1 MSIHDE
7 ARAASEAVYD
17 HAIDSLTEELLV
29 SRGETDDLRGELAAA
44 ESELSAATTALES
57 LHSKVGVL
65 TGLLSAANSTVETL
79 KITVERLNARITELE
94 AGEEPEVPKGW
105 TPIYDSVFTADEGWE
120 KRQETQ
126 SNDNSYNTPKNVVFG
141 NKDGLY
147 LLGKRETLGGRPYTS
162 ADILGRHIRVPNYFR
177 AEVTATMPTDYGMWP
192 CALWFRPLTG
202 GDSGEIDVMET
213 WPFDWNGTPRLY
225 STVWENYTTK
235 RKENA
240 RLDYSKLPN
249 PDPAAPHTYVVE
261 KVKDRITFSVDG
273 VIVYSWEKATMNAT
287 MKSWYDSVYEI
298 PGREWYPRITLQIGG
313 PNAKEPKPEW
323 RESKMVIHR
332 LRIFKEA

>member
-1 MSIHDE
+1 MTIHED
-7 ARAASEAVYD
+7 AIAAFQSVYD
-17 HAIDSLTEELLV
+17 KRIADLELVISELDSELGVAGDEIESLIAERTELL
-29 SRGETDDLRGELAAA
+29 A
-44 ESELSAATTALES
+44 E
-57 LHSKVGVL
+57 
-65 TGLLSAANSTVETL
+65 
-79 KITVERLNARITELE
+79 IERLEDRIAELE
-94 AGEEPEVPKGW
+94 ADDVR
-105 TPIYDSVFTADEGWE
+105 EGWAPLYDVGFE
-120 KRQETQ
+120 ENDGWELRQETQ
-126 SNDNSYNTPKNVVFG
+126 SNDNSYNTPKNAVFG
-141 NKDGLY
+141 TPEGLH

-162 ADILGRHIRVPNYFR
+162 ADILGKHLRTPNYFR
-177 AEVTATMPTDYGMWP
+177 AEVTGTAPTEYGMWP
-192 CALWFRPLTG
+192 CLLWFRPLTH

-225 STVWENYTTK
+225 STLWENYTTR

-261 KVKDRITFSVDG
+261 KVKDRVTFSVDG
-273 VIVYSWEKATMNAT
+273 VTVYSWEKPTMNAT
-287 MKSWYDSVYEI
+287 LKSWYDSVYEI

-323 RESKMVIHR
+323 RESKITVQR

>member
-1 MSIHDE
+1 MSYT
-7 ARAASEAVYD
+7 ARFAGLLDGFVEGVVASAVSD
-17 HAIDSLTEELLV
+17 ATAPLLARVTELL
-29 SRGETDDLRGELAAA
+29 GEVE
-44 ESELSAATTALES
+44 ALDRA
-57 LHSKVGVL
+57 VDAGGVR
-65 TGLLSAANSTVETL
+65 V
-79 KITVERLNARITELE
+79 VELE
-94 AGEEPEVPKGW
+94 AECALLVARIAVLEKPADPAGW
-105 TPIYDSVFTADEGWE
+105 VTLYDSTFEKDDGWE

-126 SNDNSYNTPKNVVFG
+126 SNDNSYNTPANVTFG
-141 NKDGLY
+141 DGMTII
-147 LLGKRETLGGRPYTS
+147 GRRETVGGRPYTTG
-162 ADILGRHIRVPNYFR
+162 DVLGRHIRVPNYFR
-177 AEVTATMPTDYGMWP
+177 AEVTATVPVDYGMWP
-192 CALWFRPLTG
+192 CALWFRPLTH

-261 KVKDRITFSVDG
+261 KKAGSITFSVDG
-273 VIVYSWEKATMNAT
+273 VTVYSWSKPTMNTRIA
-287 MKSWYDSVYEI
+287 SWYDSVYEI

-313 PNAKEPKPEW
+313 PNAKEPTPEW
-323 RESKMVIHR
+323 QESRMVIHR